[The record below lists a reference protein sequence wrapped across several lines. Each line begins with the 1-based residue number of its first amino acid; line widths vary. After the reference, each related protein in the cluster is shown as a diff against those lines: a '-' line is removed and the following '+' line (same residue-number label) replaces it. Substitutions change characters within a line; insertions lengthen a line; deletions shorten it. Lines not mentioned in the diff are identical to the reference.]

1 MLWTGGVIKRQHR
14 CGCYLKHLML
24 YCLMLKSRLR
34 YSLPLNRLPQGSP
47 VYNGSQCPIHSKWST
62 KTREHFMNADWRR
75 NLPHLPLVLTIATSR
90 EKLQELNYM
99 SVRKNKL
106 KTHSMITVCTVQNV
120 RKCLIKYI
128 HCSTGRRIYNK
139 NCCNHKKIFHVY
151 SL

>member
-75 NLPHLPLVLTIATSR
+75 NLPHLPLVFTIATSR

-106 KTHSMITVCTVQNV
+106 KTFNDYSMHSTKCQKMLNQIYPLFNWLQN
-120 RKCLIKYI
+120 L
-128 HCSTGRRIYNK
+128 
-139 NCCNHKKIFHVY
+139 
-151 SL
+151 